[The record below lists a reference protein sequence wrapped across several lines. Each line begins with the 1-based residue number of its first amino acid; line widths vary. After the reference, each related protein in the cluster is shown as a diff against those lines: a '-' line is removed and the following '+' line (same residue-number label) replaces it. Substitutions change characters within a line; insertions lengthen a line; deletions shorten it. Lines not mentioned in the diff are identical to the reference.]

1 MRKIENNEHESI
13 SNNTDQDMIKLKIA
27 NVTKTFGTFKVV
39 ENIDLELKVGETLVL
54 LGPSG
59 CGKTT
64 LLRMIAG
71 FIQPDRGF
79 IAINGR
85 EMASNSFSMP
95 PERRGLSMVFQ
106 HYALW
111 PNKTIFENLAYG
123 LRLKRCTRKEIE
135 ERVSVALNRVQMGE
149 LFHRYP
155 GEISGGQQ
163 QRVALA
169 RALVLEPEIIL
180 FDEPLSNLDAGLRE
194 ELRHEIR
201 AILSEFKIASIYVT
215 HDQDDALA
223 LADRVAVM
231 RAGRIEQI
239 GSPIDIY
246 DNPKT
251 QFVAEFVGKNNKLKG
266 TITDVS
272 NEGTKLHV
280 ASLGDFLIQPAHQI
294 EVGTKVSLYIRPHE
308 LKLKKNTDSNLTNL
322 FSGQIQESI
331 YLGSKIEYYVAIGNY
346 EMRIDAS
353 IKDGFLKKSQSVGV
367 EFDPALCRL
376 IPD

>member
-1 MRKIENNEHESI
+1 MAGIERLDSGTI
-13 SNNTDQDMIKLKIA
+13 Y
-27 NVTKTFGTFKVV
+27 FGDR
-39 ENIDLELKVGETLVL
+39 E
-54 LGPSG
+54 
-59 CGKTT
+59 
-64 LLRMIAG
+64 IAG
-71 FIQPDRGF
+71 SGLHT
-79 IAINGR
+79 A
-85 EMASNSFSMP
+85 
-95 PERRGLSMVFQ
+95 PEKRDLAMVFQ
-106 HYALW
+106 DYALW
-111 PNKTIFENLAYG
+111 PHMTAQENVEYA
-123 LRLKRCTRKEIE
+123 LKRRNLDTSESNR
-135 ERVSVALNRVQMGE
+135 RVLEALDRVG
-149 LFHRYP
+149 LSSKGANYP
-155 GEISGGQQ
+155 FQLSGGEQ

-215 HDQDDALA
+215 HDQDDARA

-308 LKLKKNTDSNLTNL
+308 LKLKKNTDSNLANL